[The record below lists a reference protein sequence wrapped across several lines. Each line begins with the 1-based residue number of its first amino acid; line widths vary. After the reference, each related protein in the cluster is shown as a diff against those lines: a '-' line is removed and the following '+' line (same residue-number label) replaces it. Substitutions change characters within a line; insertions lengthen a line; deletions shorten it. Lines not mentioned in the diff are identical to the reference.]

1 MTRMVEVPSH
11 SGVEASTGPAP
22 VTPIAE
28 LQPDE
33 RADEALKKIHRALLR
48 SITSHQDGVREVSA
62 GEYLHDFRVAVRRT
76 RTGLRQLKRVYPGAE
91 ARRSAD
97 GFRWVSETTST
108 ARDLEV
114 FLASVDPYRLAV
126 GSPTIDALASLWE
139 FLRESERAERGRC
152 TAALESERYRSLIS
166 EWSEFL
172 DRPAADDGI
181 PDNAG
186 RPIREVAVDRISR
199 AYARLV
205 RRGSDVEPSSPAD
218 AFHRLRLDCKKLRY
232 LLEFFC
238 SLFEQNES
246 GLVIASLR
254 RMQNSLGSINDLRVQ
269 AVWIERAPG
278 SPTEAGGVLSA
289 FLHERQR
296 EERSRFVWRVSV
308 RQPVSS
314 WASAS
319 AGRGRSASLRA
330 RTPTM
335 YGRG

>member
-11 SGVEASTGPAP
+11 PGAEASAGRAP
-22 VTPIAE
+22 VTPIVE

-33 RADEALKKIHRALLR
+33 RADEALKKIHRVLLGG
-48 SITSHQDGVREVSA
+48 ITSNDDAVREVSA

-91 ARRSAD
+91 ARRIAD
-97 GFRWVSETTST
+97 GFRWLSETTSS

-114 FLASVDPYRLAV
+114 FLASVDAYRLAV

-152 TAALESERYRSLIS
+152 TAALESERYGSLIS

-172 DRPAADDGI
+172 DRPAAEDGV
-181 PDNAG
+181 PDNAA
-186 RPIREVAVDRISR
+186 RPIHEVAVDRIGR
-199 AYARLV
+199 AYSRLA

-289 FLHERQR
+289 FLHKRQR
-296 EERSRFVWRVSV
+296 EERSRFVESFAAFTGTEAHTAFRRLLHSD
-308 RQPVSS
+308 PSD
-314 WASAS
+314 
-319 AGRGRSASLRA
+319 
-330 RTPTM
+330 
-335 YGRG
+335 